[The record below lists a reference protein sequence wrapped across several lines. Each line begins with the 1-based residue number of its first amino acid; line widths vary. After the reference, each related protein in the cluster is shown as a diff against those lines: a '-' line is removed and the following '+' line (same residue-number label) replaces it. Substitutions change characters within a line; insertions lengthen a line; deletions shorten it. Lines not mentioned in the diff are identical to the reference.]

1 MTKTSKKHDNQNT
14 IVLPGDNVTDRIP
27 LSSKIGTGLRYDATS
42 KQVYA
47 TLAGMLS
54 IQNKNTFFIQSN
66 LSRYRPHL
74 EDRVV
79 GIVED
84 RLGQDGNGGDYYRVN
99 IGASHLAILS
109 NLAFEGATKR
119 NKPHL
124 QVGQVVYA
132 RVSSLNEG
140 LLEPSLSCLLGPHD
154 AGMPRKDWMTSEGC
168 YGELKGGNLIKIS
181 TGLARQLLKPGNVV
195 LEELAF
201 AKMKFEVAIGVN
213 GFLWLNST
221 LPEFTVVI
229 QNAIQNSQVMTEEQV
244 RAMVKAL
251 IYTAKKKLKQDSD
264 AMED

>member
-1 MTKTSKKHDNQNT
+1 MVKASQSDST
-14 IVLPGDNVTDRIP
+14 IVVLPGDNVTDRIP
-27 LSSKIGTGLRYDATS
+27 ISSNLGTGLRYAAATQ
-42 KQVYA
+42 QVYA
-47 TLAGMLS
+47 TLGGLLS
-54 IQNKNTFFIQSN
+54 QQNKSTFFVQTN
-66 LSRYRPHL
+66 LSRYRPHQ

-84 RLGQDGNGGDYYRVN
+84 RMGQDGNGGDYYRVN

-132 RVSSLNEG
+132 RVSSLNDG

-168 YGELKGGNLIKIS
+168 YGELKGGNLIRIS
-181 TGLARQLLKPGNVV
+181 TGLARQLLQPDSVV
-195 LEELAF
+195 LQELSA
-201 AKMKFEVAIGVN
+201 AKIEFEVAIGVN

-221 LPEFTVVI
+221 LPEYTIVT
-229 QNAIQNSQVMTEEQV
+229 QNAIQNSQVMTDAQV
-244 RAMVKAL
+244 RAMVKSL
-251 IYTAKKKLKQDSD
+251 IYTAQKKLKQDRD